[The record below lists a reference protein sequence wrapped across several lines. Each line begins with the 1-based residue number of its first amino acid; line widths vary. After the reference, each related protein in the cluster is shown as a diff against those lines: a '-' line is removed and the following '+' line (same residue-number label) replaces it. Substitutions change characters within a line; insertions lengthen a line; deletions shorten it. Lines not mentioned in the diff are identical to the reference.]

1 MIPAAKRIGVI
12 GLGSIGLRHARNLIG
27 LGHEVVGYDPDSD
40 RRALLTK
47 HGGLAVRKAEVITET
62 PGYDGII
69 VANPTSAHA
78 ETIQQC
84 DTIILA
90 EKPIADRIFDGI
102 LNVDMVG
109 YNLRFHSGVIAAKKM
124 LDAGEIG
131 KPYWAEFIVA
141 QSCLRAEYLRDGVIL
156 NWSHE
161 IDLAL
166 HMLGPAKVLTSAT
179 RLTNGQDDIADIILE
194 HESGCRSFTHLD
206 YIANPEKREF
216 TIFGDGG
223 SLRGHLTLPRSVTMH
238 RRDRVHPHI
247 KYTPGTFDLDY
258 IDEMRGF
265 IDCIDGKTHR
275 GATAED
281 GLRVLEICLEVRKQA
296 GLA

>member
-1 MIPAAKRIGVI
+1 MIQSAKRIGVI

-27 LGHEVVGYDPDSD
+27 LGHEVVGYDPDKD
-40 RRALLTK
+40 RRALLKTA
-47 HGGLAVRKAEVITET
+47 GGLPINSVDLV
-62 PGYDGII
+62 GCDGII
-69 VANPTSAHA
+69 IASPTKEHG
-78 ETIQQC
+78 QQIEKFS
-84 DTIILA
+84 DTNCRLFV
-90 EKPIADRIFDGI
+90 EKPIADWIGDYTH
-102 LNVDMVG
+102 NVDMVG
-109 YNLRFHSGVIAAKKM
+109 YNLRFHSGVTAAKKM

-194 HESGCRSFTHLD
+194 HGSGCRSFIHLD
-206 YIANPEKREF
+206 YVANPEKREF